1 MTKAEG
7 RRHDQMMKRLLIQGT
22 HGLEVFKA
30 GHFHWLQFIWFTD
43 NQHELFSAASV
54 LFLFAEI
61 YICM

>member
-1 MTKAEG
+1 
-7 RRHDQMMKRLLIQGT
+7 MMKRLLIQGT

-43 NQHELFSAASV
+43 NQLELFSAASV